1 MKKIFILFISLFL
14 ASCNSY
20 NDTTNY
26 ISIEENDDNV
36 TEIDSTSNTIEP
48 NTESNSIINFESNN
62 SLENNDSVLIENTT
76 TVDYQEVKKE
86 SKKEKPDTYS
96 QAS

>member
-14 ASCNSY
+14 ASCNTS
-20 NDTTNY
+20 NDNPNFLPT
-26 ISIEENDDNV
+26 EENDEKI
-36 TEIDSTSNTIEP
+36 TEIDSVSNSIEP
-48 NTESNSIINFESNN
+48 NNVESNN

-86 SKKEKPDTYS
+86 SKKEKPQTYS